1 MVLLRSATRRE
12 TSTPRR
18 SRRSPTPPSPSSCS
32 DGEGGGDGRIV
43 FRDLPRIRTKRTK
56 KNKRLQLRT
65 NGLKHFWKKSPYY
78 LCSEEHEDDAIFR
91 VKCKRLRLCTT
102 LNPEHFPSELY
113 EENSR
118 AGTGVEIARM
128 VSTEDRRRACNGVRE
143 SEESDLEE
151 DDLDDDFERIVREA
165 ATAATLIKR
174 EQEDRNPPAGPSIKR
189 EEEDPTASSSSSSAP
204 PSSTDDDGLVFADG
218 KDPYDDESASF

>member
-1 MVLLRSATRRE
+1 MVLVRITRRRKP
-12 TSTPRR
+12 STPRK
-18 SRRSPTPPSPSSCS
+18 SRSPTPPPPSSSS
-32 DGEGGGDGRIV
+32 DSEGDGRIV
-43 FRDLPRIRTKRTK
+43 FRDLPRVRTRRTK

-65 NGLKHFWKKSPYY
+65 NALKLVWKKSPYY
-78 LCSEEHEDDAIFR
+78 LCSEEHDDDAIFR
-91 VKCKRLRLCTT
+91 EKCKRLRLCTT

-118 AGTGVEIARM
+118 ARTGVEIARM

>member
-1 MVLLRSATRRE
+1 MVLVRITRRRKP
-12 TSTPRR
+12 STPRK
-18 SRRSPTPPSPSSCS
+18 SWSPTPPPPSSSS
-32 DGEGGGDGRIV
+32 DSEGDGRIV
-43 FRDLPRIRTKRTK
+43 FRDLPRVRTRRTK

-65 NGLKHFWKKSPYY
+65 NALKLVWKKSPYY
-78 LCSEEHEDDAIFR
+78 LCSEEHDDDAIFR
-91 VKCKRLRLCTT
+91 EKCKRLRLCTT

>member
-1 MVLLRSATRRE
+1 M
-12 TSTPRR
+12 
-18 SRRSPTPPSPSSCS
+18 
-32 DGEGGGDGRIV
+32 
-43 FRDLPRIRTKRTK
+43 
-56 KNKRLQLRT
+56 QLRT

-91 VKCKRLRLCTT
+91 EKCKRLRLCTT

>member
-65 NGLKHFWKKSPYY
+65 NGLKHFWKKSPHY

-91 VKCKRLRLCTT
+91 EKCKRLRLCTT

-128 VSTEDRRRACNGVRE
+128 VSTEDRRRACNGVRVE
-143 SEESDLEE
+143 RVGNALEE
-151 DDLDDDFERIVREA
+151 DDLDDFEQVVRE
-165 ATAATLIKR
+165 ATLIKTKV
-174 EQEDRNPPAGPSIKR
+174 DRNPPAGPSIKR
-189 EEEDPTASSSSSSAP
+189 EEEDSTASSSSSSAP
-204 PSSTDDDGLVFADG
+204 PSSSDDAGGVYGIG
-218 KDPYDDESASF
+218 KDPDDESASL

>member
-91 VKCKRLRLCTT
+91 EKCKRLRLCTT

-118 AGTGVEIARM
+118 AGTGEKIVKM
-128 VSTEDRRRACNGVRE
+128 VSTEDRRRACNGVRVE
-143 SEESDLEE
+143 RVGNALEE
-151 DDLDDDFERIVREA
+151 DDLDDFEQVVRE
-165 ATAATLIKR
+165 ATLIKTKV
-174 EQEDRNPPAGPSIKR
+174 DRNPPAGPSIKR
-189 EEEDPTASSSSSSAP
+189 EEEDSTASSSSSSAP
-204 PSSTDDDGLVFADG
+204 PSSSDDAGGVYGIG
-218 KDPYDDESASF
+218 KDPDDESASL

>member
-18 SRRSPTPPSPSSCS
+18 SRSPTPPSPSSCS
-32 DGEGGGDGRIV
+32 DGLEGGGDGRHV
-43 FRDLPRIRTKRTK
+43 FWDLPPCPTKRTK

-78 LCSEEHEDDAIFR
+78 LCSEEHDDDAIFR
-91 VKCKRLRLCTT
+91 EKCKRLRLCTT

-118 AGTGVEIARM
+118 ARTGVEIARM

-204 PSSTDDDGLVFADG
+204 PSSSDESEFVHENE

>member
-1 MVLLRSATRRE
+1 MVLVRITRRRKP
-12 TSTPRR
+12 STPRK
-18 SRRSPTPPSPSSCS
+18 SRSPTPPPPSSSS
-32 DGEGGGDGRIV
+32 DSEGDGRIV
-43 FRDLPRIRTKRTK
+43 FRDLPRVRTRRTK

-65 NGLKHFWKKSPYY
+65 NALKLVWKKSPYY
-78 LCSEEHEDDAIFR
+78 LCSEEHDDDAIFR
-91 VKCKRLRLCTT
+91 EKCKRLRLCTT

-189 EEEDPTASSSSSSAP
+189 EEEDSTASSSSSSAP
-204 PSSTDDDGLVFADG
+204 PSSSDDAGGVYGIG
-218 KDPYDDESASF
+218 KDPDDESASL